1 MMEEY
6 SCYHSFRRKVHD
18 IRRYHKAAEKESC
31 MEQEGVQATGKAS
44 IHNTCLEYCYNIS
57 ENVDK
62 EHAESAAQVLQE
74 EEREWDKRK

>member
-1 MMEEY
+1 
-6 SCYHSFRRKVHD
+6 
-18 IRRYHKAAEKESC
+18 

-44 IHNTCLEYCYNIS
+44 IPNTCLEYCYNIS